1 MSEPIPTATK
11 CALYTP
17 TTEQVREEFA
27 TRMSPAMDATRRP
40 AFDRWL
46 AYHDAQVRRVAKVEA
61 LREAASDL
69 HDLDPKGDA
78 VFWDGEYYVFVHG
91 WLHERAGQL
100 EREGQ
105 NDE

>member
-46 AYHDAQVRRVAKVEA
+46 AYHDAQVRREAKVEA
-61 LREAASDL
+61 LREARSQVFASS
-69 HDLDPKGDA
+69 
-78 VFWDGEYYVFVHG
+78 FWADGSDNYADRVRG
-91 WLHERAGQL
+91 WLSRRADQL
-100 EREGQ
+100 EQEGK